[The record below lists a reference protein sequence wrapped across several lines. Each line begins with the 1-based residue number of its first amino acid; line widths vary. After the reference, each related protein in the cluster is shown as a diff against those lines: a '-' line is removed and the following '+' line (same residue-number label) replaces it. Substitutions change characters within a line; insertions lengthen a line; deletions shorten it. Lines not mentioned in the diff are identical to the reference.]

1 MGIRLDP
8 EAVDAQGLPVVT
20 WEEDRN
26 LFAPGGISPARVAC
40 FIRPNEKGELQFVS
54 VGSVRHGEYE
64 EARPWEKLVSLGMG
78 TAEQHYHSAG
88 ERALIDIVASKSKSG
103 AGRLLA
109 ADGAQVMLANF
120 ADARPSVAM
129 HLNCAEAL
137 PVEVAQLHDVLS
149 REFIRK
155 RPDLVRRNLRRR
167 ICLAAREALCG
178 LHAPCSTI
186 RVALADARDRSVDC
200 RRAGFDRLVG
210 LRVRFAIGSGPDAV
224 ARCRAASA

>member
-155 RPDLVRRNLRRR
+155 RPDLVRE
-167 ICLAAREALCG
+167 ICDGEYVWPQGRPFVAYTPPAPPSGSRWLMRVIDLSIAAG
-178 LHAPCSTI
+178 LGLI
-186 RVALADARDRSVDC
+186 
-200 RRAGFDRLVG
+200 GWLVYEFV
-210 LRVRFAIGSGPDAV
+210 LP
-224 ARCRAASA
+224 